1 MHLGHEVVGYAA
13 SGLVLLTFA
22 TKRMRPL
29 RIVAILSN
37 FAFISYGAIDGIIP
51 VLGLHMILLPLNIF
65 RLVQIEIA
73 TRRDSAARG
82 CEIGEP
88 YPPDLHISGDGV
100 TTQHIKPIGG
110 GRWTVTLAAPGG
122 PDPLRLMIELAPG
135 LSRTAAEAPLLRP
148 PLAALAASEC

>member
-1 MHLGHEVVGYAA
+1 MHLDHEVIGYAA

-100 TTQHIKPIGG
+100 TTQRVESVSD
-110 GRWTVTLAAPGG
+110 GRWIVTLTASGRRH
-122 PDPLRLMIELAPG
+122 PLRLMIELAPE
-135 LSRTAAEAPLLRP
+135 LFETAAGVPSIQP
-148 PLAALAASEC
+148 PLAVMAASES

>member
-1 MHLGHEVVGYAA
+1 MHLDHEVIGYAA

-65 RLVQIEIA
+65 RLAQIEAA
-73 TRRDSAARG
+73 TRRKAAAQGRD
-82 CEIGEP
+82 EIEEP
-88 YPPDLHISGDGV
+88 LPGLRINGDGV
-100 TTQHIKPIGG
+100 TTQRVESVSD
-110 GRWTVTLAAPGG
+110 GRWIVTLTASGRRH
-122 PDPLRLMIELAPG
+122 PLRLMIELAPE
-135 LSRTAAEAPLLRP
+135 LFETAAGVPSIQP
-148 PLAALAASEC
+148 PLAVMAASES